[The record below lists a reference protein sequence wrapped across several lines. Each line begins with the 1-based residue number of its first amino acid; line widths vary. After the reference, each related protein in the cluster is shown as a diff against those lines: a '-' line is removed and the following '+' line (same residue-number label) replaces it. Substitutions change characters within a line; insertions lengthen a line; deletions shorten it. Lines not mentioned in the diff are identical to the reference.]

1 MKISVIKG
9 CSPAGALRQ
18 VLLISGRFAI
28 RQFVPPPSAN
38 SLRYVRVR
46 EIQFSSHV
54 LLKLIMYSEECTI
67 WGMFNIRSTKP
78 VKATTLRLFIFAVIT
93 NVQVIFTMISWC
105 LLPLWREYHYI
116 YSETFIVLLC
126 FQWYVYRLYN
136 KKKSLLL
143 CFCQS
148 FEIDTCSWRIF
159 LGDCFDKIE
168 NV

>member
-18 VLLISGRFAI
+18 VLLISGRSAI
-28 RQFVPPPSAN
+28 HQLVPPPSAN

-46 EIQFSSHV
+46 EIQFWSHV
-54 LLKLIMYSEECTI
+54 LLKLITHSDECTS

-78 VKATTLRLFIFAVIT
+78 IKVTGLRPFIFAVT
-93 NVQVIFTMISWC
+93 EKVQVIFTMISWC

-126 FQWYVYRLYN
+126 FQWYVYRLYS
-136 KKKSLLL
+136 KKNRCSCASTNSL
-143 CFCQS
+143 
-148 FEIDTCSWRIF
+148 R
-159 LGDCFDKIE
+159 
-168 NV
+168 